1 MDHKLYQTLFALY
14 FQMEQMYSIWT
25 VTQYEVRGDIQFS

>member
-1 MDHKLYQTLFALY
+1 MDHELRQTLFALY
-14 FQMEQMYSIWT
+14 LQFIQMDSIWT